1 MLDFQKY
8 LWSLINV
15 EAILKF
21 YFNKKSAEKFYQF
34 QRILKKLTN
43 QKLKVFH
50 IVIVSISVPEIL

>member
-1 MLDFQKY
+1 
-8 LWSLINV
+8 V

-50 IVIVSISVPEIL
+50 IVIVSISVPKIL